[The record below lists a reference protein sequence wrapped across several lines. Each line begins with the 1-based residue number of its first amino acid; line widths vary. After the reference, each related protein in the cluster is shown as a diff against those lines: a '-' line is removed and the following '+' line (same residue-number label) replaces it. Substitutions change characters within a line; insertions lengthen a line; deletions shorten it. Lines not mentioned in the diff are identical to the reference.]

1 MTTIFA
7 AWRRKGCTRIMCAS
21 LLVASTLGWTA
32 HAADWQLASNQN
44 GIQVYTQHVT
54 GQDLKNFRAV
64 MTVNAPMQQVVATLM
79 NGDQMPEW
87 FYNVLESKPIETS
100 LAGSYRYLWIKSP
113 WPATDRDAVVKVN
126 LSQDPKTLKLSIAAT
141 AVPTL
146 LPPHPDRV
154 RIPRMQSGWAITP
167 LGKSRTQIQLDGNA
181 DPGGRIPVIVAN
193 IVVSLMPRITMRQL
207 KARVEAGNQA
217 DLNFLKNSPYAKEV
231 LAGVRYP

>member
-1 MTTIFA
+1 MQNTRRWLVGITFMSAFA
-7 AWRRKGCTRIMCAS
+7 QVGY
-21 LLVASTLGWTA
+21 
-32 HAADWQLASNQN
+32 AADWQLASNQH
-44 GIQVYTQHVT
+44 GVQVYTQTVE

-87 FYNVLESKPIETS
+87 FYNVLQSKPIETP

-126 LSQDPKTLKLSIAAT
+126 LSQDPKTLQLSVFAT
-141 AVPTL
+141 AAPTL
-146 LPPHPDRV
+146 VPLHPDRV
-154 RIPRMQSGWAITP
+154 RIPRMQSGWTITP

-181 DPGGRIPVIVAN
+181 DPSGRIPVIVAN

-207 KARVEAGNQA
+207 KARVEAGNQS
-217 DLNFLKNSPYAKEV
+217 DLAFLKNSRYAKEM
-231 LAGVRYP
+231 LADIRYP